1 MTPNLAGFGPTPSRD
16 VMAGERADAVR
27 AAIARLPDDYQTVL
41 RLRYD
46 EDLPFDEVARC
57 MGRTANAVRKLWSRA
72 VERLQ
77 QELPP

>member
-1 MTPNLAGFGPTPSRD
+1 
-16 VMAGERADAVR
+16 MAGERADAVR
-27 AAIARLPDDYQTVL
+27 SAIARLPDDYQTVL

-46 EDLPFDEVARC
+46 EDLPFDEVARQ
-57 MGRTANAVRKLWSRA
+57 MGRTPNAVRKLWSRA